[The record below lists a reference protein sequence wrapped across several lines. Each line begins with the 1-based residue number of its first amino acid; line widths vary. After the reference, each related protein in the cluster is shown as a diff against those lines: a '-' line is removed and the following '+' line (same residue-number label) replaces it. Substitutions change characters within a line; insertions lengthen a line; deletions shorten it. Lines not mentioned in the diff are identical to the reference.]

1 MGRRR
6 SSMFRKES
14 IGASAMKGLTLGTF
28 GTGYED
34 EEDDAFLKPLDMN
47 EEIGSGLEEKRR
59 RKTLAK
65 HRRVS
70 MCANALDMALPKR
83 ASVLGGGD
91 EGMAG
96 GALSTLTSG
105 LGRMGSIGVGM
116 LKSRFSSLGG
126 GLARLG
132 MPVRVRETDMTE
144 EAEDTVNMA
153 LSPKKEPSGSV
164 VAEAL
169 GKALP
174 LVLSFLSEVELL
186 SVSSLVSN
194 QWWDVSVNCQANLM
208 LVSVGCEDQR
218 AEASADGGDGMADSD
233 SDLDSDDD
241 DDDDDEGEEQLGSV
255 ALSMR
260 RPWNFLNE
268 NYPWAAFLSEGAFK
282 RVYRVY
288 KSRVGAYEAVSVMDL
303 DLIESTGN
311 KQVVGAELA
320 VSTLLS
326 SLVRRNVCPNFIL
339 TRRVWTM
346 EHEPPAA
353 YWGEEGKKAPRG
365 KKYNPRARKNAFP
378 RHPPKGSAGRF
389 QYIAMELCAHGDVES
404 YLADQVG
411 KVISSEEARV
421 MLFQMAVSLHVA
433 KEKFNLVH
441 YDVKNL
447 NFLLQDA
454 NDEKDEE
461 GDHTHV
467 LLRYSIGDTVFNL
480 KMERERAV
488 IAKLADYGTAS
499 LREGVEELGVR

>member
-14 IGASAMKGLTLGTF
+14 VGASAMKGLTLGTF
-28 GTGYED
+28 GTGHED
-34 EEDDAFLKPLDMN
+34 EDDDAFLKPLDMD

-83 ASVLGGGD
+83 SSVLGGE
-91 EGMAG
+91 EGGTG

-132 MPVRVRETDMTE
+132 VPVRVRATADVTE
-144 EAEDTVNMA
+144 EVRRHTYDIPTPYTDNSVRSVAASDSPAVSNVNKQRPSQAEDSVNMA
-153 LSPKKEPSGSV
+153 LSPKKREPSESV

-169 GKALP
+169 EKALP

-186 SVSSLVSN
+186 SISSLVSN

-218 AEASADGGDGMADSD
+218 AEAKAEGGDDMIDSD
-233 SDLDSDDD
+233 SDLDSDDDGD

-260 RPWNFLNE
+260 RPWKFLNE
-268 NYPWAAFLSEGAFK
+268 KYPWAAFLSEGAFK

-288 KSRVGAYEAVSVMDL
+288 NSRVGAYEAVSVMDL
-303 DLIESTGN
+303 DLIE
-311 KQVVGAELA
+311 
-320 VSTLLS
+320 
-326 SLVRRNVCPNFIL
+326 R
-339 TRRVWTM
+339 
-346 EHEPPAA
+346 
-353 YWGEEGKKAPRG
+353 
-365 KKYNPRARKNAFP
+365 
-378 RHPPKGSAGRF
+378 
-389 QYIAMELCAHGDVES
+389 
-404 YLADQVG
+404 
-411 KVISSEEARV
+411 
-421 MLFQMAVSLHVA
+421 
-433 KEKFNLVH
+433 
-441 YDVKNL
+441 
-447 NFLLQDA
+447 
-454 NDEKDEE
+454 
-461 GDHTHV
+461 
-467 LLRYSIGDTVFNL
+467 
-480 KMERERAV
+480 
-488 IAKLADYGTAS
+488 
-499 LREGVEELGVR
+499 

>member
-1 MGRRR
+1 
-6 SSMFRKES
+6 
-14 IGASAMKGLTLGTF
+14 
-28 GTGYED
+28 
-34 EEDDAFLKPLDMN
+34 
-47 EEIGSGLEEKRR
+47 
-59 RKTLAK
+59 
-65 HRRVS
+65 

-83 ASVLGGGD
+83 SSIKGGGD
-91 EGMAG
+91 EGVAG
-96 GALSTLTSG
+96 GALSNLTSG

-126 GLARLG
+126 GLVRLG
-132 MPVRVRETDMTE
+132 RPVRIKAPDMVEDE
-144 EAEDTVNMA
+144 ESTVKMA
-153 LSPKKEPSGSV
+153 ISPKKSSTSPVSEGL
-164 VAEAL
+164 E
-169 GKALP
+169 KALP
-174 LVLSFLSEVELL
+174 LVLSFLSEVEVRRCVDVRSRTVSFLTSQSLLLL
-186 SVSSLVSN
+186 SSQLLTISSLVCN
-194 QWWDVSVNCQANLM
+194 TWWDVSVECQAHLM

-218 AEASADGGDGMADSD
+218 FELKAAGDDDMDSD
-233 SDLDSDDD
+233 SNLDS

-288 KSRVGAYEAVSVMDL
+288 NSRVGGMEAVSVMDL

-326 SLVRRNVCPNFIL
+326 SLVRKNVCPNFIL
-339 TRRVWTM
+339 TRRIWTM
-346 EHEPPAA
+346 EYEPPAS
-353 YWGEEGKKAPRG
+353 YWGEEDNKAPRG
-365 KKYNPRARKNAFP
+365 KKYNPRSRKNAFP
-378 RHPPKGSAGRF
+378 KHPSKGSAGRF

-411 KVISSEEARV
+411 KTIPAEEARI

-454 NDEKDEE
+454 NEE
-461 GDHTHV
+461 RDAGGDHTHI
-467 LLRYSIGDTVFNL
+467 LLRYCIGDDVFNL
-480 KMERERAV
+480 KMERERATV
-488 IAKLADYGTAS
+488 AKLADYGTAS